1 MTTNSVPAFQP
12 WDRLRQETNKSWGAF
27 ILYREMPPF
36 GAKGES
42 RSLFN
47 AGIKLGYKDQKQLE
61 KWSAKYQ
68 WGNRVAAYD
77 SHKART
83 SIEIRDASLVEY
95 RRAVTQSL
103 TIQLAVLNEILDRT
117 LGDMKDK
124 MDAGTNPDPL
134 EIKRLAAALRE
145 KDDLARRAGSMPT
158 GFIRETIPDT
168 SKDDDIVF
176 VIGGGAK

>member
-1 MTTNSVPAFQP
+1 MTTNSVQAFQP
-12 WDRLRQETNKSWGAF
+12 WDRLRQETDKSWAAF
-27 ILYREMPPF
+27 ILYREMLPF

-47 AGIKLGYKDQKQLE
+47 AGVKLGYKDQKQLE

-68 WGNRVAAYD
+68 WANRVAAYD

-83 SIEIRDASLVEY
+83 SIEIRDASLQEY
-95 RRAVTQSL
+95 QKAVTQSL
-103 TIQLAVLNEILDRT
+103 TIQLTVLNEILDRS
-117 LGDMKDK
+117 LGEMKDK

-145 KDDLARRAGSMPT
+145 KDDLARRVGSMPT
-158 GFIRETIPDT
+158 GFIRKTIPDT
-168 SKDDDIVF
+168 GEDEDMIF